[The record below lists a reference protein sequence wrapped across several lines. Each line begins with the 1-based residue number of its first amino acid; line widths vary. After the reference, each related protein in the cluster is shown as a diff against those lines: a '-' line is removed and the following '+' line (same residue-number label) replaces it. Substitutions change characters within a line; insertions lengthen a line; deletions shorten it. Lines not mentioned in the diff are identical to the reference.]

1 MQNFLDKKAETLS
14 RSIVDHLRWD
24 LSNVF
29 KTALAD
35 GLLDSNRAVA
45 LFTPPCKPETQ
56 RLRSVMS
63 PEEISVALGVLGPRE
78 RLISR
83 MAVFDGMRPGEIL
96 AILDAI
102 GIKALVRLMA

>member
-1 MQNFLDKKAETLS
+1 
-14 RSIVDHLRWD
+14 
-24 LSNVF
+24 
-29 KTALAD
+29 
-35 GLLDSNRAVA
+35 
-45 LFTPPCKPETQ
+45 
-56 RLRSVMS
+56 MS
-63 PEEISVALGVLGPRE
+63 PEEIRVALGVLGPRE